1 MAFLVIAGVTVDVLT
16 SGAREGQPIEIGRS
30 RRAFAGNLRSSLR
43 SIKRMWSFATRD
55 MIDAEIT
62 TLMTA
67 APHGAFVTCS
77 GDALPASAQYE
88 VTYPGGTFEETGNPY
103 YKRSIEIRVQQV

>member
-1 MAFLVIAGVTVDVLT
+1 VAFLILGGVSVDALT

-43 SIKRMWSFATRD
+43 SIKRMWSFVTRD
-55 MIDAEIT
+55 MTDAEIT

-77 GDALPASAQYE
+77 GDALPGSAQYD
-88 VTYPGGTFEETGNPY
+88 VTYPGGTFEEAGNPY